1 MKPPIYECIDHTAD
15 MGIRIFGKNL
25 PEVFSNAALAL
36 SELLID
42 CPYDSKTE
50 TRTISIKNTD
60 WETLLISWL
69 RELLYIWATRKGYVI
84 RVQRIEL
91 SEYQLTAQIDFGY
104 YEPGTCEL
112 QHDIKAITYHQIEVT
127 PVENGYRAQVI
138 FDV

>member
-25 PEVFSNAALAL
+25 PELFSNAALAL

-42 CPYDSKTE
+42 CPFDSKTE
-50 TRTISIKNTD
+50 TRTISINNTD

-69 RELLYIWATRKGYVI
+69 RELLYIWAIEKRYVI
-84 RVQRIEL
+84 RVRRIAL
-91 SEYQLTAQIDFGY
+91 SEYRLTAQIDFGY
-104 YEPGTCEL
+104 YEPGTCAL
-112 QHDIKAITYHQIEVT
+112 RHDIKAVTYHQIEVT
-127 PVENGYRAQVI
+127 PVENGYQARVI